1 VAGAGQ
7 GDDDVRRGA
16 DAVVDARQAEGED
29 DHDVG
34 GRIRMTGLAI
44 TLGWGDVIAVILI
57 AVVVALVV
65 RWLS

>member
-1 VAGAGQ
+1 
-7 GDDDVRRGA
+7 
-16 DAVVDARQAEGED
+16 
-29 DHDVG
+29 
-34 GRIRMTGLAI
+34 MTGLAI